1 MRSDIEVTYRHR
13 WLGVHVAL
21 GLAALLGTPAT
32 AFAALDCSVSVTGV
46 SFGTYDPGLTSPDDS
61 TGSVTVT
68 CVYTGP
74 GGADQANYV
83 VTLSPGTS
91 ASYSPRQMGA
101 GTSRLGYNLFGDA
114 GRSQVWGNATGGTT
128 VIKGSLK
135 VGPGVGNRTQSRT
148 HTVYGRIPALQ
159 DADSG
164 NYADSIL
171 VTLTF

>member
-1 MRSDIEVTYRHR
+1 MHSDIEVARGRR
-13 WLGVHVAL
+13 WRSARLAL
-21 GLAALLGTPAT
+21 GLAVLLGAPAT
-32 AFAALDCSVSVTGV
+32 VLAALDCSVSVTGV
-46 SFGTYDPGLTSPDDS
+46 SFGTYDPGLASPDDS

-91 ASYSPRQMGA
+91 NTYSPRRMA
-101 GTSRLGYNLFGDA
+101 DGTRRLGYNLFSDA
-114 GRSQVWGNATGGTT
+114 GRSQIWGNATAGTT
-128 VIKGSLK
+128 VITGSLK

-164 NYADSIL
+164 NYSDAIL